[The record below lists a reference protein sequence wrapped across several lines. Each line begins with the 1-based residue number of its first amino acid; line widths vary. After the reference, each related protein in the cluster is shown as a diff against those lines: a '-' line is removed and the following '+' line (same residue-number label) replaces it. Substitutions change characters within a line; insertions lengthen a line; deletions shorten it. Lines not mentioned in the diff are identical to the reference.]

1 MKILV
6 TIKAILNYL
15 YNNLINLIWVKK
27 IRFEDGTEMDSVP
40 VGNNLYDIILLSQ
53 AIANNGWFFMGR
65 TTRQDL
71 SKNDVPTIYNDIK
84 TKYDNCNSA
93 PSSSYTNWLI
103 GNFLQYTLCID
114 DTYIYATNTDQNQQ
128 PTYLKRTLKS
138 AFPTTNWENTN
149 IDVTQLKGYKAI
161 EVGDNLIIFQARR
174 QSQTNKIYV
183 YKKSDLSFIKSI
195 DIKNNWDNNNAVI
208 HLINVNGIKTFFL
221 SYKTENNNYV
231 LSKMEDN
238 VSATEIIIR
247 TDLTSNIGLPAYDES
262 SNTFWFWYN
271 RYICKS
277 SDEFQTIE
285 NIKSSTFAYCMDE
298 FPSVYIKDNVI
309 MFTSM
314 NRLGSQSFYSENG
327 GVTWNNV
334 KNSYGNNINV
344 GCLPYFDG
352 ETMYAQVW
360 DSGYDTHIYK
370 STDLKTFTIFMS
382 TETTGAGNE
391 KIVYEPTKNTLFHQD
406 GGNIRYLGI
415 VKTVY
420 TDTYTINGVNVN
432 INYFKYDDWK
442 ICLPAGTNDTYL
454 DTVYNFLGYLNYWR
468 LDETNEIVSPPRNSN
483 PYTFMY
489 IGDNFLEQNLPL
501 DLNYSAVALKSDL
514 SSVGLPTISY
524 FENNSGSTLDTNLL
538 LGNAVMIFK
547 NGLLLQVGQDYTLSG
562 SIITFTTALVSSD
575 KIAVIN
581 GVTSAIDLTNYKQKA
596 EEIIINDTAIT
607 KSNILANKNYVFN
620 SNAITS
626 ITLTACETSFEE
638 TTIEFSTGATAPTLT
653 DNTGI
658 VWVDGSAPA
667 LNANKSYL
675 IVIFNNLGFVKE
687 N

>member
-53 AIANNGWFFMGR
+53 AIANKGWASMSK

-71 SKNDVPTIYNDIK
+71 PKADVPTVYDDIL
-84 TKYDNCNSA
+84 TKYRNCDNA
-93 PSSSYTNWLI
+93 PSSSYVQLLNECKYNTFCL
-103 GNFLQYTLCID
+103 D
-114 DTYIYATNTDQNQQ
+114 DTYIYGTTNPNQDNH
-128 PTYLKRTLKS
+128 LKRSPINL
-138 AFPTTNWENTN
+138 FPSIVWESTPISTMTSGAGTTQNNR
-149 IDVTQLKGYKAI
+149 YFS
-161 EVGDNLIIFQARR
+161 VGDNLIVIRNVKQATV
-174 QSQTNKIYV
+174 QPYYEEINI
-183 YKKSDLSFIKSI
+183 YKKSDFSLYKSI
-195 DIKNNWDNNNAVI
+195 RVKYQVDSWIYLLNIDGVKTFYIFYPNIDDNNYTLVTLVDSVTAEFD
-208 HLINVNGIKTFFL
+208 T
-221 SYKTENNNYV
+221 
-231 LSKMEDN
+231 
-238 VSATEIIIR
+238 IR
-247 TDLTSNIGLPAYDES
+247 TDLAGGVGLPDYHNGTFTFFYNGDNYIS
-262 SNTFWFWYN
+262 KSNDNF
-271 RYICKS
+271 R
-277 SDEFQTIE
+277 TITPISKF
-285 NIKSSTFAYCMDE
+285 N
-298 FPSVYIKDNVI
+298 
-309 MFTSM
+309 
-314 NRLGSQSFYSENG
+314 YSYSHD
-327 GVTWNNV
+327 TLRDIFRI
-334 KNSYGNNINV
+334 GNNLVCCCGNGRNSGTKYSTDNGETWQYYSGLPFSEINN
-344 GCLPYFDG
+344 GAWCDG
-352 ETMYAQVW
+352 ETFYGCCFDDSYYA
-360 DSGYDTHIYK
+360 HLYK
-370 STDLKTFTIFMS
+370 STDLIHFTKLVPSERINGQIQILDNPSTIF
-382 TETTGAGNE
+382 
-391 KIVYEPTKNTLFHQD
+391 FQD
-406 GGNIRYLGI
+406 NYVVKYLGI
-415 VKTVY
+415 IKTVY
-420 TDTYTINGVNVN
+420 TDTYTVNGVNVN
-432 INYFKYDDWK
+432 INYYKYDDWK
-442 ICLPAGTNDTYL
+442 ICVPDGTNDTNL

-468 LDETNEIVSPPRNSN
+468 LDEPNETVSIPRDKNLW
-483 PYTFMY
+483 TFMFV
-489 IGDNFLEQNLPL
+489 GDNYRELTLPSG
-501 DLNYSAVALKSDL
+501 NYSAVALKSDL

-607 KSNILANKNYVFN
+607 ISNILANKNYVFN

-626 ITLTACETSFEE
+626 ITLTACETSYEE

-658 VWVDGSAPA
+658 VWVDGSAPT

-687 N
+687 Y